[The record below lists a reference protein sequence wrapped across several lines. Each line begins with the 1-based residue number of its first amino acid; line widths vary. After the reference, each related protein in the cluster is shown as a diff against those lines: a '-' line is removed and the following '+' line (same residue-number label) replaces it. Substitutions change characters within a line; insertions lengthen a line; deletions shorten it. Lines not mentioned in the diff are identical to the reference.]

1 MNLSATVKAAQRA
14 DFVGWDGQQLVI
26 RVTAI
31 PQSGQSNRHIEALLA
46 QTFNLPKTMV
56 TIVKGH
62 TSHYKTIM
70 IEGDTV
76 KIQAELESL
85 PKVNHQQELFS

>member
-1 MNLSATVKAAQRA
+1 MNLRAVVKAAQKA

-31 PQSGQSNRHIEALLA
+31 PQNGQSNRYIEAYLA
-46 QTFNLPKTMV
+46 AVFGVSKSMV

-62 TSHYKTIM
+62 ASHYKTIM
-70 IEGDTV
+70 IEAPEASVLSAID
-76 KIQAELESL
+76 SL
-85 PKVNHQQELFS
+85 PKAPHQTELF